1 MEVRTRIAP
10 SPTGFLHLGTA
21 RTALFNWLFARQHQG
36 KFILRIEDTDK
47 ERSRPEFEKD
57 IVEGLRWLGA
67 DWDEFHRQSER
78 IEIYKKY
85 LKKLLDSGQAYFS
98 DVVHFKNP
106 GRKVRFHDSIRGEI
120 EFDTKELGDFII
132 AKSEEEV
139 LYHFA
144 VVVDDFEMKISH
156 VIRGEDHISN
166 TPRQILIQEALGFP
180 RPQYAHLPLI
190 LGPDRTKLS
199 KRHGA
204 ESVREYKEA
213 GYLPEALVNFLSLL
227 GWHPKDEKEIF
238 SKEELIKEFSLER
251 AQKGGA
257 VFDIKKLEWLNG
269 EYIRE
274 KSLEDLLELS
284 RPYLGQ
290 TDDEKLKKI
299 LALEKTRLNKLS
311 DLREAALYF
320 FKEPEYSKELLSPPA
335 RAGWK
340 GTEDYQLIKKHLK
353 KITELLPDSDKI
365 MSYAE
370 KEGRGE
376 VLWPLRV
383 ALSGRKNSPGPFEI
397 MEVLGKEE
405 SIKRIKHALEVLD

>member
-10 SPTGFLHLGTA
+10 SPTGPLHLGTA

-47 ERSRPEFEKD
+47 VRSRPEFEED
-57 IVEGLRWLGA
+57 IVEGLKWLGTE
-67 DWDEFHRQSER
+67 WDEFYRQSER
-78 IEIYKKY
+78 IEVYKKY

-98 DVVHFKNP
+98 DVIHFKNP
-106 GRKVRFHDSIRGEI
+106 GPRVRFGDLIRGELEI
-120 EFDTKELGDFII
+120 DTRELGDFII

-144 VVVDDFEMKISH
+144 VVIDDFEMKISH

-204 ESVREYKEA
+204 ESIREYKEM

-227 GWHPKDEKEIF
+227 GWHPKDEKEMF

-251 AQKGGA
+251 VQKGGA
-257 VFDIKKLEWLNG
+257 VFDIKKLDWMNS
-269 EYIRE
+269 EYIRR
-274 KSLEDLLELS
+274 KSPSELLELS
-284 RPYLGQ
+284 RLYLGRA
-290 TDDEKLKKI
+290 DDEKLEKI
-299 LALEKTRLNKLS
+299 TALEQLRLIKLS
-311 DLREAALYF
+311 ELREKTAYF
-320 FKEPEYSKELLSPPA
+320 FTAPEYPKELL
-335 RAGWK
+335 RWK
-340 GTEDYQLIKKHLK
+340 GTESYEVIKKHLE
-353 KITELLPDSDKI
+353 KICELLMDWEKI
-365 MSYAE
+365 MAYAE
-370 KEGRGE
+370 KEGKGE
-376 VLWPLRV
+376 VLWPLRA
-383 ALSGRKNSPGPFEI
+383 ALSGRRASPGPFEI

-405 SIKRIKHALEVLD
+405 SEKRIQYALRLLD

>member
-10 SPTGFLHLGTA
+10 SPTGLLHLGTA

-57 IVEGLRWLGA
+57 IVQGLKWLGT

-78 IEIYKKY
+78 TEVYKKY

-98 DVVHFKNP
+98 DVIHFKNQ
-106 GRKVRFHDSIRGEI
+106 GQRVRFHDLIRGEI

-166 TPRQILIQEALGFP
+166 TPRQILIQEAFGFP

-204 ESVREYKEA
+204 ESVSEYRKA
-213 GYLPEALVNFLSLL
+213 GYLPEAMVNFLALL

-238 SKEELIKEFSLER
+238 SKEELVQFFSLER
-251 AQKGGA
+251 VQKGGA
-257 VFDIKKLEWLNG
+257 AFDIKKLEWLNG
-269 EYIRE
+269 EYIKKLDPE
-274 KSLEDLLELS
+274 EFFKLLSGFAPE
-284 RPYLGQ
+284 PW
-290 TDDEKLKKI
+290 LKDRVRFERAGA
-299 LALEKTRLNKLS
+299 LAKKRIVKLS
-311 DLREAALYF
+311 DFEGENRLFFEA
-320 FKEPEYSKELLSPPA
+320 PEYPKELL
-335 RAGWK
+335 RWK
-340 GTEDYQLIKKHLK
+340 GTEDYELIKKHLK
-353 KITELLPDSDKI
+353 KIEELLPDSNKI
-365 MSYAE
+365 MPYAE

-383 ALSGRKNSPGPFEI
+383 ALSGRENSPGPFEI

-405 SIKRIKHALEVLD
+405 SIRRIKHALEVLD

>member
-144 VVVDDFEMKISH
+144 VVVDDF
-156 VIRGEDHISN
+156 
-166 TPRQILIQEALGFP
+166 
-180 RPQYAHLPLI
+180 
-190 LGPDRTKLS
+190 
-199 KRHGA
+199 
-204 ESVREYKEA
+204 
-213 GYLPEALVNFLSLL
+213 
-227 GWHPKDEKEIF
+227 
-238 SKEELIKEFSLER
+238 
-251 AQKGGA
+251 
-257 VFDIKKLEWLNG
+257 
-269 EYIRE
+269 
-274 KSLEDLLELS
+274 
-284 RPYLGQ
+284 
-290 TDDEKLKKI
+290 
-299 LALEKTRLNKLS
+299 
-311 DLREAALYF
+311 
-320 FKEPEYSKELLSPPA
+320 
-335 RAGWK
+335 
-340 GTEDYQLIKKHLK
+340 
-353 KITELLPDSDKI
+353 
-365 MSYAE
+365 
-370 KEGRGE
+370 
-376 VLWPLRV
+376 
-383 ALSGRKNSPGPFEI
+383 
-397 MEVLGKEE
+397 
-405 SIKRIKHALEVLD
+405 